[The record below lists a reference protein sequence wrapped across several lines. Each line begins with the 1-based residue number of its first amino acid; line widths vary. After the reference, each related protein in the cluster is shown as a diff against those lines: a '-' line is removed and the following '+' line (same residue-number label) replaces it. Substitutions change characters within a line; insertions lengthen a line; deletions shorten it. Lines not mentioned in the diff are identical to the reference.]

1 MTLIVDKHRSETFAC
16 DFNRNNDGIVLRI
29 LRVKAKRGE
38 HHILIGREN
47 CKKALVQIA
56 VDEFAHAILY
66 QTLDRPD
73 FTFGLFCYSE
83 HFSLMR
89 KNKNVTVHN
98 FTHNGADVIEN
109 YFSRA
114 VVVQKPFDLSS
125 LVQKLYI
132 VHILAHFVVPSFLSV
147 I

>member
-1 MTLIVDKHRSETFAC
+1 MPLIVDKHRSETLPC
-16 DFNRNNDGIVLRI
+16 DFDRNNDGIVLRI
-29 LRVKAKRGE
+29 LRVKAKRRE
-38 HHILIGREN
+38 HHILIGRED

-56 VDEFAHAILY
+56 VDEFAHAVLY

-73 FTFGLFCYSE
+73 FAFGLFCYSE